1 MANEQSQQL
10 KFDSWEERE
19 KQIRLER
26 LYEFAKLSP
35 QEQQKILQEEKI
47 KFQKYQEQAR
57 ESLGYKKF
65 NSENINLSEDQK
77 KEEKLQEAELL
88 KINQELQ
95 QGDQVQSE
103 KSGEN
108 EIADDINEDK
118 LFKRYKEMYF
128 AAVEN
133 ISKKISFEFSSISL
147 NDKGRNSIHKA
158 FMTDIIDNS
167 EGEKKENDYSK
178 IWQKIERKEIS
189 PNQITILFEI
199 DMGEDKDNNLGL
211 KNLSLEI
218 PLGALLDGKLS
229 EKLSR
234 FTNIIFFAADQYKRR
249 NNFNIQGRNQDN
261 EQKPVKILTN
271 QELQKIGITRINE
284 GPVRPNIGEFAKG
297 NTNTI
302 AFSFNNGF
310 IWGTL
315 DSFNLPQNPQ
325 QLSEAIDKK
334 QTDN

>member
-26 LYEFAKLSP
+26 MDEFSKLNP
-35 QEQQKILQEEKI
+35 QEQQKILQEEKL
-47 KFQKYQEQAR
+47 KFQKSQEQTR

-65 NSENINLSEDQK
+65 NSENIDFSEEK
-77 KEEKLQEAELL
+77 EEEEKLQEEELL

-95 QGDQVQSE
+95 QGYQPSVKKEKQSNQ
-103 KSGEN
+103 N
-108 EIADDINEDK
+108 EEQ
-118 LFKRYKEMYF
+118 LYQRYKEMYF
-128 AAVEN
+128 AVVEN
-133 ISKKISFEFSSISL
+133 ISKKLSFEFRSISL

-167 EGEKKENDYSK
+167 EGGKKESDYSK
-178 IWQKIERKEIS
+178 IWQKIEKKEMS

-229 EKLSR
+229 EKLSK
-234 FTNIIFFAADQYKRR
+234 FTNIVFFAADQYQRK
-249 NNFNIQGRNQDN
+249 NNFNIQERSQNNQ
-261 EQKPVKILTN
+261 QKPVKILTD
-271 QELQKIGITRINE
+271 QELQKIGITRIN
-284 GPVRPNIGEFAKG
+284 GGSVRPNIGEFAKG
-297 NTNTI
+297 NINTI

-315 DSFNLPQNPQ
+315 DSFNLPQDPQ
-325 QLSEAIDKK
+325 QLSESIDKK
-334 QTDN
+334 QKDN